1 MIVRKHFSLKE
12 MKMISNNDINTRAL
26 LVGVLNNLYDDTTF
40 EELKLLSK
48 TAGVEVLGE
57 SIQRRNKIDPA
68 YYIGR
73 GKAQELAAAVKTL
86 GANAIICDDE
96 LSPVQIRNLEKLTEV
111 QIIDRTMLILD
122 IFAQRAKTSEG
133 KIQVELAQLQ
143 YMMPRLTGK
152 GIELSQEGGG
162 IGTRGPGETKLET
175 DRRHIRRRIHRLK
188 QELKEIQK
196 NRQVIIKSRRYPVI
210 SLVGYT
216 NSGKS
221 TLMNALTDAQVV
233 TGDRLFETL
242 DTTTRGLILPDGRR
256 VLLSDTV
263 GFIRKLPHHLV
274 EAFKSTLE
282 EVKEA
287 DMLIL
292 VADGSS
298 PVLDEEIAT
307 VNSVLR
313 ELEAHRKPTIL
324 AINKI
329 DKCGQNA
336 YLKGY
341 DREKIVEISAL
352 KGLNLDILLKT
363 ICEVLPSSRQFA
375 QLFIPYDE
383 GQALDEIHQHGL
395 LSEIEYKESGIKV
408 KGRIEKAVLKKYEEY
423 AIDQ

>member
-1 MIVRKHFSLKE
+1 
-12 MKMISNNDINTRAL
+12 MISNNYITTKAL
-26 LVGVLNNLYDDTTF
+26 LVGVTNNLRDDTTF

-57 SIQRRNKIDPA
+57 AVQQRNNIDPA

-73 GKAQELAAAVKTL
+73 GKAEELAEAVKTL

-96 LSPVQIRNLEKLTEV
+96 LSPVQIRNLEKLTGV

-122 IFAQRAKTSEG
+122 IFAQRARTAEG

-143 YMMPRLTGK
+143 YMLPRLTGK
-152 GIELSQEGGG
+152 GVELSQEGGG

-196 NRQVIIKSRRYPVI
+196 SRQIIFESRRYPVI

-221 TLMNALTDAQVV
+221 TLMNALTDAKVV

-242 DTTTRGLILPDGRR
+242 DTTTRGLSLPDGRK

-274 EAFKSTLE
+274 EAFKATLE

-298 PVLDEEIAT
+298 TNLDEEITT

-313 ELEAHRKPTIL
+313 ELEAHSKPTL
-324 AINKI
+324 LVINKI
-329 DKCGQNA
+329 DKCNQRVHVRGH
-336 YLKGY
+336 
-341 DREKIVEISAL
+341 DREKTVEISAL
-352 KGLNLDILLKT
+352 KKFNLDKLLKK
-363 ICEVLPSSRQFA
+363 ICDLLPSNREFA
-375 QLFIPYDE
+375 QLFIPYAD
-383 GQALDEIHQHGL
+383 GQVLNEVHKNGLISEVEYLDF
-395 LSEIEYKESGIKV
+395 GIKV
-408 KGRIEKAVLKKYEEY
+408 KGKIEKAILRKYESY
-423 AIDQ
+423 AIK

>member
-1 MIVRKHFSLKE
+1 
-12 MKMISNNDINTRAL
+12 MISKNDATTRAL
-26 LVGVLNNLYDDTTF
+26 LVSVINNLEDDTTF

-48 TAGVEVLGE
+48 TAGVEIVGE
-57 SIQRRNKIDPA
+57 AVQRRSKIDPA
-68 YYIGR
+68 YYVGR
-73 GKAQELAAAVKTL
+73 GKAEEIAAAVKTL
-86 GANAIICDDE
+86 DANAIICDDE

-175 DRRHIRRRIHRLK
+175 DRRHIRRKIHRLK
-188 QELKEIQK
+188 QELKQIQK
-196 NRQVIIKSRRYPVI
+196 SRQLIIKSRRFPVI

-216 NSGKS
+216 NAGKS
-221 TLMNALTDAQVV
+221 TLMNALTNAKVV

-242 DTTTRGLILPDGRR
+242 DTTTRGLMLPDGRK
-256 VLLSDTV
+256 VLVSDTV

-274 EAFKSTLE
+274 EAFKATLE

-287 DMLIL
+287 DVLIL

-307 VNSVLR
+307 VSSVLK
-313 ELEAHRKPTIL
+313 ELEADRKPTIL

-329 DKCGQNA
+329 DKISSQSV
-336 YLKGY
+336 YIRGY
-341 DREKIVEISAL
+341 DREKTVEISAL
-352 KGLNLDILLKT
+352 KGLNLDKLLKT
-363 ICEVLPSSRQFA
+363 ICDVLPSTRQFA
-375 QLFIPYDE
+375 QLIIPYSE
-383 GQALDEIHQHGL
+383 GQVIDEIHQNGL
-395 LSEIEYKESGIKV
+395 VYEVEYKDNGVKV
-408 KGRIEKAVLKKYEEY
+408 KGSIEQAMLKKYEKY
-423 AIDQ
+423 LVK

>member
-1 MIVRKHFSLKE
+1 
-12 MKMISNNDINTRAL
+12 MISNNDINTRAL

-216 NSGKS
+216 NSE
-221 TLMNALTDAQVV
+221 N
-233 TGDRLFETL
+233 
-242 DTTTRGLILPDGRR
+242 P
-256 VLLSDTV
+256 LL
-263 GFIRKLPHHLV
+263 
-274 EAFKSTLE
+274 
-282 EVKEA
+282 
-287 DMLIL
+287 
-292 VADGSS
+292 
-298 PVLDEEIAT
+298 
-307 VNSVLR
+307 
-313 ELEAHRKPTIL
+313 
-324 AINKI
+324 
-329 DKCGQNA
+329 
-336 YLKGY
+336 
-341 DREKIVEISAL
+341 
-352 KGLNLDILLKT
+352 
-363 ICEVLPSSRQFA
+363 
-375 QLFIPYDE
+375 
-383 GQALDEIHQHGL
+383 
-395 LSEIEYKESGIKV
+395 
-408 KGRIEKAVLKKYEEY
+408 
-423 AIDQ
+423 

>member
-1 MIVRKHFSLKE
+1 
-12 MKMISNNDINTRAL
+12 MISYNDITTRAL
-26 LVGVLNNLYDDTTF
+26 LLGMINQLSDD
-40 EELKLLSK
+40 ESLAELKLLAE
-48 TAGVEVLGE
+48 TAGVEIVGE
-57 SIQRRNKIDPA
+57 AVQRRNKIDPA
-68 YYIGR
+68 YYVGR
-73 GKAQELAAAVKTL
+73 GKAEEVAMAVKSL
-86 GANAIICDDE
+86 GANVIICDDE
-96 LSPVQIRNLEKLTEV
+96 LSPVQIRNLENISRV

-175 DRRHIRRRIHRLK
+175 DRRHIHRRIHRLK
-188 QELKEIQK
+188 QELKEIRK
-196 NRQVIIKSRRYPVI
+196 NRQVIIKSRRWPVI

-221 TLMNALTDAQVV
+221 TLMNALTGAHVV

-242 DTTTRGLILPDGRR
+242 DTTTRSLLLPDGRK

-274 EAFKSTLE
+274 EAFKATLE

-298 PVLDEEIAT
+298 PVLDEEITT
-307 VNSVLR
+307 VNSVLT
-313 ELEAHRKPTIL
+313 EMGADRKPIII

-329 DKCGQNA
+329 DKSTGQSVFIR
-336 YLKGY
+336 GY
-341 DREKIVEISAL
+341 DKNNTIGISAL
-352 KGLNLDILLKT
+352 KGINLDKLLKT
-363 ICEVLPSSRQFA
+363 ICDVLPSTRRHA
-375 QLFIPYDE
+375 QLFIPYND
-383 GQALDEIHQHGL
+383 GQVLDEIHQNGL
-395 LSEIEYKESGIKV
+395 IYEVEYKDNGVKV
-408 KGRIEKAVLKKYEEY
+408 KGSIDNAILRKFEEY
-423 AIDQ
+423 VVK

>member
-1 MIVRKHFSLKE
+1 MIP
-12 MKMISNNDINTRAL
+12 NNDITRAL
-26 LVGVLNNLYDDTTF
+26 LLGMINHLSDDKTL
-40 EELKLLSK
+40 EELKLLAE
-48 TAGVEVLGE
+48 TAGVEIVGE
-57 SIQRRNKIDPA
+57 AVQRRNKIDPA
-68 YYIGR
+68 YYVGR
-73 GKAQELAAAVKTL
+73 GKAEEVATAVKSL

-96 LSPVQIRNLEKLTEV
+96 LSPVQIRNLENLTKV

-133 KIQVELAQLQ
+133 KIQVALAQLQ

-175 DRRHIRRRIHRLK
+175 DRRHIHRRIHRLK
-188 QELKEIQK
+188 QELKEIRK
-196 NRQVIIKSRRYPVI
+196 SRQVIIKSRRWPVI

-221 TLMNALTDAQVV
+221 TLMNALTGAHVA

-242 DTTTRGLILPDGRR
+242 DTTTRNLLLPDGRK

-274 EAFKSTLE
+274 EAFKATLE

-307 VNSVLR
+307 VNSVLT
-313 ELEAHRKPTIL
+313 EMGADRKPIII

-329 DKCGQNA
+329 DKSTGQSV
-336 YLKGY
+336 YIRGY
-341 DREKIVEISAL
+341 DKDKTIGISAL
-352 KGLNLDILLKT
+352 KGINLDKLLKT
-363 ICEVLPSSRQFA
+363 ICDVLPSTRRHA
-375 QLFIPYDE
+375 QLFIPYDG
-383 GQALDEIHQHGL
+383 GQVLDEIHQNGL
-395 LSEIEYKESGIKV
+395 IYEVEYKDNGVKV
-408 KGRIEKAVLKKYEEY
+408 KGSIDNAILRKFEEY
-423 AIDQ
+423 VVK

>member
-1 MIVRKHFSLKE
+1 
-12 MKMISNNDINTRAL
+12 MISNTVATTKAL
-26 LVGVLNNLYDDTTF
+26 LVGVIDNPSDDTTF
-40 EELKLLSK
+40 QELKLLSE
-48 TAGVEVLGE
+48 TAGVEVVGE
-57 SIQRRNKIDPA
+57 AVQKRAKIDPA
-68 YYIGR
+68 YYVGR
-73 GKAQELAAAVKTL
+73 GKAQELAAAANTL

-96 LSPVQIRNLEKLTEV
+96 LSPVQIRNLEKLTGA

-143 YMMPRLTGK
+143 YMLPRLTGK

-188 QELKEIQK
+188 QELKEIRK
-196 NRQVIIKSRRYPVI
+196 SRQVIIKSRRFPVI

-221 TLMNALTDAQVV
+221 TLMNALTAANVV

-242 DTTTRGLILPDGRR
+242 DTTTRGLMLPDGRR
-256 VLLSDTV
+256 VLISDTV

-274 EAFKSTLE
+274 EAFKATLE

-298 PVLDEEIAT
+298 PSLDEEIAT
-307 VNSVLR
+307 VNSVLKQ
-313 ELEAHRKPTIL
+313 LDSDKKPTIL

-329 DKCGQNA
+329 DKCSQSVYVG
-336 YLKGY
+336 GY
-341 DREKIVEISAL
+341 DRDKVVEISAL
-352 KGLNLDILLKT
+352 KGINLDKLLNAV
-363 ICEVLPSSRQFA
+363 CNVLPSNRQFA
-375 QLFIPYDE
+375 QLIIPYSQ
-383 GQALDEIHQHGL
+383 GRVLDELHQKGYVY
-395 LSEIEYKESGIKV
+395 EVEYDDAGIKV
-408 KGRIEKAVLKKYEEY
+408 KGSLDQSILNKYEEY
-423 AIDQ
+423 LVK

>member
-1 MIVRKHFSLKE
+1 MTLK
-12 MKMISNNDINTRAL
+12 NNITTKAL
-26 LVGVLNNLYDDTTF
+26 LVSVINNIYDDTTF

-48 TAGVEVLGE
+48 TAGVEIVGE
-57 SIQRRNKIDPA
+57 AVQKRNRIDPA
-68 YYIGR
+68 YYVGR
-73 GKAQELAAAVKTL
+73 GKAEELAAAVKTL
-86 GANAIICDDE
+86 DANAIICDDE
-96 LSPVQIRNLEKLTEV
+96 LSPVQIRNLENLTGV

-143 YMMPRLTGK
+143 YMLPRLTGK

-188 QELKEIQK
+188 QELKQIQK
-196 NRQVIIKSRRYPVI
+196 SRQVIIKSRRYPVI

-221 TLMNALTDAQVV
+221 TLMNALTDAQVI

-242 DTTTRGLILPDGRR
+242 DTTTRGLSLPDGRK

-287 DMLIL
+287 DLLIH

-298 PVLDEEIAT
+298 PVLNEEIAT
-307 VNSVLR
+307 VNSVLK
-313 ELEAHRKPTIL
+313 ELGASRKPTIL

-329 DKCGQNA
+329 DKISSQSG
-336 YLKGY
+336 YLRGY
-341 DREKIVEISAL
+341 DREKTVQISAL
-352 KGLNLDILLKT
+352 KGLNLDKLLKM
-363 ICEVLPSSRQFA
+363 ICDLLSSTRQFA
-375 QLFIPYDE
+375 QLLIPYDD
-383 GQALDEIHQHGL
+383 GQVLDEIHQNGL
-395 LSEIEYKESGIKV
+395 VYEIEYKDFGVEV
-408 KGRIEKAVLKKYEEY
+408 KGSIEKAILKKYEEY
-423 AIDQ
+423 VIK